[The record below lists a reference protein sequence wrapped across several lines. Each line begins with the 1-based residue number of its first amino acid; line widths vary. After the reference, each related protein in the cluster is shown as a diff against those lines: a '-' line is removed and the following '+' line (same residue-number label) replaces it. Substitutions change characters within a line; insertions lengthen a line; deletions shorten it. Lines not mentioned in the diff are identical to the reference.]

1 MHSFILC
8 AEFFGGPAARESQIP
23 SAVLQGAMIVIL
35 WAFTL
40 FHVAVGLASLG
51 LALRLLTP
59 QERAHWRSPLALLVA
74 EFLCWIYP
82 IAAFVAAKSAWAAYA
97 TGHHHA
103 IPMLLA
109 PILWLVLM
117 GLLFAIVDF
126 AEDGVLGNARQEN

>member
-1 MHSFILC
+1 
-8 AEFFGGPAARESQIP
+8 
-23 SAVLQGAMIVIL
+23 MIVIL

-40 FHVAVGLASLG
+40 FHLAVGLASLG

-59 QERAHWRSPLALLVA
+59 VERSHWRSRSALLVA

-82 IAAFVAAKSAWAAYA
+82 IAAFVAVKSAWAAHAAGQHY
-97 TGHHHA
+97 A
-103 IPMLLA
+103 IPMLIS

-126 AEDGVLGNARQEN
+126 AEDGVLGNARKAAP

>member
-1 MHSFILC
+1 MT
-8 AEFFGGPAARESQIP
+8 
-23 SAVLQGAMIVIL
+23 VIL

-40 FHVAVGLASLG
+40 FHLAVGLASLS

-59 QERAHWRSPLALLVA
+59 KERAHWRSHSALLVA

-82 IAAFVAAKSAWAAYA
+82 IAAFVGVKSAWSAYA
-97 TGHHHA
+97 AGQHHA

-109 PILWLVLM
+109 PILWLLLM

-126 AEDGVLGNARQEN
+126 AEDGVLGNARTRAS